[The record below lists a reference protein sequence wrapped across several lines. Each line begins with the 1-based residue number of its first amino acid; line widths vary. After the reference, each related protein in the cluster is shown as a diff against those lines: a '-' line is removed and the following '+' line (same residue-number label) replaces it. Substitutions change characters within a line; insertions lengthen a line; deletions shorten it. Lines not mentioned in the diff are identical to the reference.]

1 MNEINLVHLYPE
13 ILNLYADRGNL
24 LTLQYYTKKMGISLN
39 IKNIGLNEQFP
50 EKCDLIFIGG
60 GQDRDQ
66 EQVSDDLM
74 KHQDVISNLVNSE
87 VPVLAVCGGY
97 QLFGKSY
104 RTSKNKTLK
113 GIGIFDCVSVA
124 NYNKNPKRFIG
135 DILINASNEIGQII
149 GFENHA
155 ASTFLGSNAKP
166 FGFIKEGF
174 GNNGVDKTEGS
185 IYKNAI
191 GTYLH
196 GPILPRN
203 EKLSLFIIKKALEN
217 KPKLLQKFTDYHD
230 INVARAF
237 KSGKKFANKKYSF
250 MKRVK

>member
-24 LTLQYYTKKMGISLN
+24 LTLQHYTQKMGISLN
-39 IKNIGLNEQFP
+39 IQNITISEQFP
-50 EKCDLIFIGG
+50 ESCDLIFMGG

-66 EQVSDDLM
+66 EQVSHDLLRH
-74 KHQDVISNLVNSE
+74 KDVINHLVNGGI
-87 VPVLAVCGGY
+87 PVLAVCGGY

-104 RTSKNKTLK
+104 RTSKNKTLE
-113 GIGIFDCVSVA
+113 GIGVFDCVSVA
-124 NYNKNPKRFIG
+124 NYNKKYTRFIG
-135 DILINASNEIGQII
+135 DILINASNEIGQLI

-155 ASTFLGSNAKP
+155 ASTFLGSNAEP
-166 FGFIKEGF
+166 FGFIEKGF
-174 GNNGVDKTEGS
+174 GNNGVDKTEGTM
-185 IYKNAI
+185 YKNAI

-203 EKLSLFIIKKALEN
+203 EKLTLFLIQKALEH
-217 KPKLLQKFTDYHD
+217 KSKSLQKHINYHD
-230 INVARAF
+230 LNVERAF

-250 MKRVK
+250 MRRVK

>member
-24 LTLQYYTKKMGISLN
+24 LTLQYYTKKMDMSLN
-39 IKNIGLNEQFP
+39 IKNITLSEQFP

-66 EQVSDDLM
+66 EQVSHDLLRH
-74 KHQDVISNLVNSE
+74 KDVINHLVNKG

-104 RTSKNKTLK
+104 RTSKNKILE

-124 NYNKNPKRFIG
+124 NYKTKHKRFIG
-135 DILINASNEIGQII
+135 DIIINTPNEIGQII

-155 ASTFLGSNAKP
+155 ASTFLGKNSEP
-166 FGFIKEGF
+166 FGFIEKGF
-174 GNNGVDKTEGS
+174 GNNGVDKTEGA
-185 IYKNAI
+185 IYKNAV

-203 EKLSLFIIKKALEN
+203 EKLTLFLIQKAIEQ
-217 KPKLLQKFTDYHD
+217 KPNLLQKFINYHD
-230 INVARAF
+230 QNVQRAF